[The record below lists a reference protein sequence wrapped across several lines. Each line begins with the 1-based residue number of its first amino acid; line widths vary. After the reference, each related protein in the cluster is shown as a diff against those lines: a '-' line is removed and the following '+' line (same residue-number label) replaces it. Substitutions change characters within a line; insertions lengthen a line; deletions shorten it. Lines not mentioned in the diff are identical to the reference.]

1 MAHSHH
7 GHREHQVSHRRVD
20 HILKD
25 EPEGA
30 KKHSKSHAFSKVTSK
45 TAAEHHDSKVAGK
58 KGPKR
63 YARGGKV
70 KHGHQT
76 NIAIVVPHR
85 PGATPMNPPMAG
97 QPAGPPVPMGGPAP
111 SPMGAPPPGMPPGMP
126 MRKHGGRVKR
136 RADGGEVKYPASD
149 AAKGLADAYGK
160 QPWYGSEAQD
170 ARSAA
175 GKAFV
180 ASTKKAK
187 GGSIDGESTIADDK
201 KWSKRA
207 ESNSYFRGGAASG
220 VGREEKAEHMKR
232 KGK

>member
-1 MAHSHH
+1 M
-7 GHREHQVSHRRVD
+7 HREHQVSHRRVD

-45 TAAEHHDSKVAGK
+45 TAAEHHDAKVAGK

-85 PGATPMNPPMAG
+85 PGAASSPMGTPPMAG
-97 QPAGPPVPMGGPAP
+97 PTAGPPVPMGGPAP
-111 SPMGAPPPGMPPGMP
+111 SPMGAPPPGMPTGMP
-126 MRKHGGRVKR
+126 MRKHGGRI
-136 RADGGEVKYPASD
+136 
-149 AAKGLADAYGK
+149 AKK
-160 QPWYGSEAQD
+160 S
-170 ARSAA
+170 
-175 GKAFV
+175 
-180 ASTKKAK
+180 
-187 GGSIDGESTIADDK
+187 GGSIDGESTIAEDK

-207 ESNSYFRGGAASG
+207 EKNSYFRGGAASG